1 MTSVDWQTERTNIM
15 RVLGQEVGQK
25 IRNDLPDQIMEQ
37 IHRQVASSVILQCR
51 EEINEKAAVFDR
63 RNMRAIVIAALHAA

>member
-1 MTSVDWQTERTNIM
+1 M

-37 IHRQVASSVILQCR
+37 IYRQVASPVILQCR
-51 EEINEKAAVFDR
+51 KEINEKAEVFDR
-63 RNMRAIVIAALHAA
+63 RSMRPIVIAASHAA

>member
-1 MTSVDWQTERTNIM
+1 M

-37 IHRQVASSVILQCR
+37 IHRQVASPVILQCR
-51 EEINEKAAVFDR
+51 KEINEKAEVFDR
-63 RNMRAIVIAALHAA
+63 RT